1 MWHGALDRTN
11 EGCGEELMSLM
22 IVPACTRSIYD
33 HASFDKSVNAFWA
46 IEGAT
51 YKLELECSS
60 IAIRIIFPM
69 SER

>member
-1 MWHGALDRTN
+1 
-11 EGCGEELMSLM
+11 MSLM
-22 IVPACTRSIYD
+22 IVPARTRSIYN
-33 HASFDKSVNAFWA
+33 HVSFDKSVNAFWA